1 MSSPSA
7 AAVIAPD
14 GLRGRAMAFLELTK
28 PRVVTMILITALAGC
43 FMASG
48 AEFDFVA
55 AIKALCG
62 TALAAGG
69 TLALNQYLERDID
82 GMMHRTCTRPL
93 PSGRLQ
99 PLEALAFGSVMA
111 LAGIIYLYAEV
122 NPLSASVAGAISLLY
137 LGVYTPMKRFTWF
150 CHLVGAI
157 PGALPPVIG
166 WAAIRGSL
174 GAEAFVLFGI
184 MLLWQ
189 LPHSLSIAR
198 LYQADYARAGLSLLP
213 LNRPTGNPV
222 NAIMIAAT
230 ALLLAFGTVPT
241 WIGLT
246 GRAYFATA
254 LMFGIWMLFR
264 VTRLVRADRSAVAA
278 RNVMLASLVYLPAVL
293 LVMVLDKV

>member
-1 MSSPSA
+1 VTSNSA
-7 AAVIAPD
+7 TAVIAPD
-14 GLRGRAMAFLELTK
+14 GLRARATALLELTK
-28 PRVVTMILITALAGC
+28 PRVVTMILISALAGF

-48 AEFDFVA
+48 AEFNFVA
-55 AIKALCG
+55 AVKALFG
-62 TALAAGG
+62 TALAASG
-69 TLALNQYLERDID
+69 TLALNQYFERDLD
-82 GMMHRTCTRPL
+82 GMMHRTCARPL

-99 PLEALAFGSVMA
+99 PLEALVFGSVVG

-122 NPLSASVAGAISLLY
+122 NPLSATVTSVISLLY

-150 CHLVGAI
+150 CHMVGAV

-166 WAAIRGSL
+166 WAAVRGSL
-174 GAEAFVLFGI
+174 SAEAFVLFGI

-198 LYQADYARAGLSLLP
+198 LYQADYARAGFSLLP
-213 LNRPTGNPV
+213 LNRPGSNPV
-222 NAIMIAAT
+222 NAVMITAT

-254 LMFGIWMLFR
+254 LMLGIWMLYR
-264 VTRLVRADRSAVAA
+264 ATRFVWADRTAAAA
-278 RNVMLASLVYLPAVL
+278 RNVMWASLVYLPAVL
-293 LVMVLDKV
+293 LVMVLDKI